1 MNNDEIE
8 QDKNKKASRLRY
20 INPAIVILFLIS
32 SALLFAALTQETKPD
47 PASEKIIRKVVTT
60 MIPKEPNELTD
71 DDFAQIKQFAIDSSR
86 EIAIRYFEI
95 GMTPG
100 HDNYYDLSDI
110 RLLEKFKNLEKLN
123 LKMITFP
130 KSKIP
135 AWMRI
140 LSKIGIYD
148 IEKKCTID
156 LSPLSKLKHLE
167 ELNLGGSAIRDLKPL
182 EGLNI
187 KYLQLFNTP
196 VSNIEPIMSLN
207 QLRCLDIFACPN
219 IKDKDIE
226 DLKKI
231 NPSIIIFP
239 IYKYLQNE
247 QNKEK

>member
-1 MNNDEIE
+1 MSM
-8 QDKNKKASRLRY
+8 QKKPSHWKY
-20 INPAIVILFLIS
+20 IIAIIAILFLVS
-32 SALLFAALTQETKPD
+32 SALLSLSLNQEPKPD

-71 DDFAQIKQFAIDSSR
+71 NDYAQIKQFDIDSSR
-86 EIAIRYFEI
+86 EITIRYFGI

-100 HDNYYDLSDI
+100 HDNYYELSDI
-110 RLLEKFKNLEKLN
+110 RLLARFKNLEKLN
-123 LKMITFP
+123 LKMINFP

-135 AWMRI
+135 AWMKF

-156 LSPLSKLKHLE
+156 LSPLSRLKHLE

-187 KYLQLFNTP
+187 KYLQLFNAP
-196 VSNIEPIMSLN
+196 VSDIEPIMSLN
-207 QLRCLDIFACPN
+207 QLRCLEIFACPN

-231 NPSIIIFP
+231 NPNLIILP
-239 IYKYLQNE
+239 LYQYLENE